1 MVVRF
6 LLSLFV
12 LLSLFLF
19 GVVFGMV
26 QIGQFF
32 GEEEQVK
39 VEQKKEQTSLW
50 KADVDVE
57 TLIERQQEVKD
68 HSFLQSIKT
77 MNEIVEGV
85 LHQPKTIEEEA
96 R

>member
-26 QIGQFF
+26 QIGQLF

>member
-50 KADVDVE
+50 KTDVDVE
-57 TLIERQQEVKD
+57 TLIERQQEVED

-85 LHQPKTIEEEA
+85 LHQPETIEEEA